1 MVYSISSDLRTL
13 ILMLK
18 RSKAILHLA
27 FPIII
32 GQLGSIVQGFADTIM
47 VGQYGTPELSA
58 SGFVNNVFNLVL
70 FFALGLSYSTT
81 PVVGS
86 LWGQGRT
93 DEARQVLGESI
104 MVSILGC
111 IASMA
116 LLFAVFFNVD
126 LLGQPHEL
134 LHLIRPYFLVL
145 LLSVPF
151 IGVFNS
157 LKQYS
162 DATGNT
168 RTPMWAMLVSNLFN
182 IIGNYVLIFV
192 CDLGLLG
199 AGIATML
206 SRMFMAGW
214 LYVAICRP
222 FSSNSFHF
230 GKIRGYMV
238 KRLGRLGLNISVQL
252 CLEAGS
258 FNVAA
263 LFMGWICAPAL
274 AAHQVMCI
282 IGSMCFMIYY
292 GIGAAAAVRMSHYYG
307 QKNMEEVRSTS
318 STALAIT
325 LAFGAVA
332 AACVCIFRKPI
343 IALFTDSEEVAILT
357 FSLLPAFVCYQVGDA
372 AQTIYANS
380 LRAIADV
387 KPLMLYA
394 FIAYVV
400 VSLPLSYF
408 FAFIL
413 DMGAA
418 GVWWGFPFGLST
430 AAVLYYWR
438 FSKFKC

>member
-1 MVYSISSDLRTL
+1 
-13 ILMLK
+13 MLK

-27 FPIII
+27 LPIII

-58 SGFVNNVFNLVL
+58 SGFVNNVFNLIL

-81 PVVGS
+81 PVVGA

-104 MVSILGC
+104 VVSLLGC
-111 IASMA
+111 VASMA
-116 LLFAVFFNVD
+116 LLLVVLLNVGM
-126 LLGQPHEL
+126 LGQPQEL
-134 LHLIRPYFLVL
+134 LPLIRPYFLVL
-145 LLSVPF
+145 ILSVPF

-162 DATGNT
+162 DATGDT
-168 RTPMWAMLVSNLFN
+168 RTPMWAMLFSNLFN
-182 IIGNYVLIFV
+182 IVGNYVLIFV

-206 SRMFMAGW
+206 SRVLMATW
-214 LYVAICRP
+214 LYVAICKP
-222 FSSNSFHF
+222 FSSDSFHF
-230 GKIRGYMV
+230 GKIRSYMV
-238 KRLGRLGLNISVQL
+238 KRLGKLGLNISVQL

-258 FNVAA
+258 FNIAA
-263 LFMGWICAPAL
+263 LFMGWICASAL

-282 IGSMCFMIYY
+282 VGSMCFMIYY

-307 QKNMEEVRSTS
+307 QKNLDEVRATST
-318 STALAIT
+318 TALVIT
-325 LAFGAVA
+325 LAFGAVVSA
-332 AACVCIFRKPI
+332 SVCLLRYPI
-343 IALFTDSEEVAILT
+343 IAMFTDSEEVTLLA

-408 FAFIL
+408 FAFTL
-413 DMGAA
+413 GMGAA

-430 AAVLYYWR
+430 AAVLYYMR
-438 FSKFKC
+438 FRKLHVRES